1 MMVINGLPITW
12 MVPNLVRPVPVPHG
26 KGAMPKIMSMM
37 CLFCPVMLLMIL
49 LYSRNLQDLI
59 LQVFITDAGAFIF
72 MAL

>member
-37 CLFCPVMLLMIL
+37 CLFCSVMLLMIL
-49 LYSRNLQDLI
+49 LY
-59 LQVFITDAGAFIF
+59 
-72 MAL
+72 